1 MNLLSVNQ
9 LSKSFGDKVLFQ
21 NINFGINY
29 GDKVALIAKNGSG
42 KSTLFKILQ
51 GIEIADS
58 GDIAFRKE
66 LRISFLSQE
75 PNLNENHSIEEA
87 IYSGDSEV
95 VKTAIDYAKLVES
108 HYANPTEKTENQLDV
123 LTNKM
128 NDLEAWNVETEI
140 MLVCSNL
147 GLHDLKQK
155 VNTLSGGQKKRL
167 ALAQV
172 ILNQPDLL
180 IMDEPTNHLD
190 VTVIEWLENYLQSY
204 KKSIL
209 LVTHDRYFLDE
220 VCDRIIEIDDHKLY
234 EYKGDFAYYMEKKA
248 ERLVMEASELD
259 KAKNLY
265 RRELEWVRKQPRAR
279 TVKSKSRVDAF
290 VDVEKNARKKSM
302 DKKIELSVKVERIGS
317 KIIEVHKLQKAYG
330 DKKILNPF
338 SYTFIKGEKIGI
350 VGPNG
355 IGKSTFINMLQ
366 GIEPPDAGKVSV
378 GDTIVFGY
386 YSQKGIQVASDKRV
400 IEVVKDI
407 AEFIPLA
414 NGTTLSA
421 SALLTRFNFAPEVQY
436 GHVGKL
442 SGGERRRLY
451 LLTVLVKNP
460 NFLILDEPTNDLDII
475 TLQTLEQFL
484 LDFQGCVLIVSH
496 DRYFLDRLVDHV
508 FAFEGNGV
516 VKDFPGNYSE
526 YRQWVYD
533 REDDDDLSAP
543 QIGGTTEIT
552 SKSTNTAEVKEET
565 TSQKVVSADVPVAN
579 SKKLSYKEQKELE
592 ELDIELPLLE
602 KQKTDIE
609 TKLSSGIT
617 DVSEIEKLS
626 AKFSFINKSIDE
638 KTMRWLELQE

>member
-9 LSKSFGDKVLFQ
+9 LSKSYGDKVLFK

-51 GIEIADS
+51 GQEIADS
-58 GDIAFRKE
+58 GDVVFRKE

-75 PNLNENHSIEEA
+75 PELNETHTILEA
-87 IYSGDSEV
+87 IYAGDSEM
-95 VKTAIDYAKLVES
+95 VKTAIDYTRLVET
-108 HYANPTEKTENQLDV
+108 HYANPTEKTENQLDI

-128 NDLEAWNVETEI
+128 NDLEAWNVETQI

-147 GLHDLKQK
+147 ALTDLTQK
-155 VNTLSGGQKKRL
+155 VSTLSGGQKKRL

-172 ILNQPDLL
+172 ILNEPDLL

-190 VTVIEWLENYLQSY
+190 VTVIEWLEDYLRSY

-220 VCDRIIEIDDHKLY
+220 VCDKIIEIDNYSMH
-234 EYKGDFAYYMEKKA
+234 EYKGNFQYYMEKKA
-248 ERLVMEASELD
+248 ERMMIEASELD

-265 RRELEWVRKQPRAR
+265 KRELEWVRKQPRAR
-279 TVKSKSRVDAF
+279 TTKSKSRVDAF
-290 VDVEKNARKKSM
+290 VDVEAKARKKSV

-317 KIIEVHKLQKAYG
+317 KIIEVTKLQKAFG
-330 DKKILNPF
+330 DKKILDPF

-386 YSQKGIQVASDKRV
+386 YSQKGIQVADDKRV

-414 NGTTLSA
+414 NGTSLSA

-436 GHVGKL
+436 GHVSKL

-451 LLTVLVKNP
+451 LLTVLVRNP
-460 NFLILDEPTNDLDII
+460 NFLILDEPTNDLDIV
-475 TLQTLEQFL
+475 TLQTLEEFL

-526 YRQWVYD
+526 YRQWKFD
-533 REDDDDLSAP
+533 SED
-543 QIGGTTEIT
+543 
-552 SKSTNTAEVKEET
+552 
-565 TSQKVVSADVPVAN
+565 
-579 SKKLSYKEQKELE
+579 ELE
-592 ELDIELPLLE
+592 ELEREAKKQKALETKVEEVVKPIAETPVVAEKKKRSYKEEKELEGLESELPELE
-602 KQKTDIE
+602 KQKKDIE
-609 TKLSSGIT
+609 AQLANGSV
-617 DVSEIEKLS
+617 DASEIEKLS
-626 AKFSFINKSIDE
+626 SQFSFISKSIDE
-638 KTMRWLELQE
+638 KTMRWLELQD

>member
-9 LSKSFGDKVLFQ
+9 LSKSFGDKKLFQ

-51 GIEIADS
+51 GIEIPDS

-75 PNLNENHSIEEA
+75 PNLDENHTIEQA
-87 IYSGDSEV
+87 IYAGDSEM
-95 VKTAIDYAKLVES
+95 VKTAIDYTHLVES
-108 HYANPTEKTENQLDV
+108 HYANPTEKTENQLDI

-128 NDLEAWNVETEI
+128 NDLEAWNVETQI
-140 MLVCSNL
+140 MLVCANL
-147 GLHDLKQK
+147 GLNDLTQK
-155 VNTLSGGQKKRL
+155 VSTLSGGQKKRL

-172 ILNQPDLL
+172 ILNEPDLL

-190 VTVIEWLENYLQSY
+190 VTVIEWLEEYLRSY

-220 VCDRIIEIDDHKLY
+220 VCDRIIEIDDHQLF
-234 EYKGDFAYYMEKKA
+234 EYKGKFDYYMEKKA
-248 ERLVMEASELD
+248 ERMMMQASELE

-290 VDVEKNARKKSM
+290 VDVEAKARKKSV

-317 KIIEVHKLQKAYG
+317 KIIEVHNLKKAFG
-330 DKKILNPF
+330 DKKILEPF

-386 YSQKGIQVASDKRV
+386 YSQKGIQVADDKRV

-414 NGTTLSA
+414 NGTSLSA
-421 SALLTRFNFAPEVQY
+421 SGLLTRFNFAPEVQY
-436 GHVGKL
+436 GHVSKL
-442 SGGERRRLY
+442 SGGEKRRLY
-451 LLTVLVKNP
+451 LLTVLVRNP

-508 FAFEGNGV
+508 FAFEGNGI

-526 YRQWVYD
+526 YRQWKYD
-533 REDDDDLSAP
+533 SEAEEEDL
-543 QIGGTTEIT
+543 
-552 SKSTNTAEVKEET
+552 VKEQKQKEL
-565 TSQKVVSADVPVAN
+565 TSVNSIVEQAQPKVVESVSN
-579 SKKLSYKEQKELE
+579 TFISEKKKLSFKEQKELE
-592 ELDIELPLLE
+592 SLDIELPQLE
-602 KQKTDIE
+602 TKKTEIE
-609 TKLSSGIT
+609 TLLSSGIT
-617 DVSEIEKLS
+617 DAKEIEKLS
-626 AKFSFINKSIDE
+626 KQFTFITSQIDE

>member
-9 LSKSFGDKVLFQ
+9 LSKSYGDKVLFK

-51 GIEIADS
+51 GQEIADS
-58 GDIAFRKE
+58 GDVVFRKE

-75 PNLNENHSIEEA
+75 PELNENHTLLEA
-87 IYSGDSEV
+87 IYAGDSEM
-95 VKTAIDYAKLVES
+95 VKTAIDYTRLVET
-108 HYANPTEKTENQLDV
+108 HYANPTEKTENQLDI

-128 NDLEAWNVETEI
+128 NDLEAWNVETQI

-147 GLHDLKQK
+147 ALTDLTQK
-155 VNTLSGGQKKRL
+155 VSTLSGGQKKRL

-172 ILNQPDLL
+172 ILNEPDLL

-190 VTVIEWLENYLQSY
+190 VTVIEWLEDYLRSY

-220 VCDRIIEIDDHKLY
+220 VCDKIIEIDNYSMH
-234 EYKGDFAYYMEKKA
+234 EYKGNFQYYMEKKA
-248 ERLVMEASELD
+248 ERMMIEASELD

-265 RRELEWVRKQPRAR
+265 KRELEWVRKQPRAR
-279 TVKSKSRVDAF
+279 TTKSKSRVDAF
-290 VDVEKNARKKSM
+290 VDVEAKARKKSV

-317 KIIEVHKLQKAYG
+317 KIIEVTKLQKAFG
-330 DKKILNPF
+330 DKKILDPF

-386 YSQKGIQVASDKRV
+386 YSQKGIQVADDKRV

-414 NGTTLSA
+414 NGTSLSA
-421 SALLTRFNFAPEVQY
+421 SGLLTRFNFPPEVQY
-436 GHVGKL
+436 GHVSKL

-451 LLTVLVKNP
+451 LLTVLVRNP
-460 NFLILDEPTNDLDII
+460 NFLILDEPTNDLDIV
-475 TLQTLEQFL
+475 TLQTLEEFL

-526 YRQWVYD
+526 YRQWKFD
-533 REDDDDLSAP
+533 SED
-543 QIGGTTEIT
+543 
-552 SKSTNTAEVKEET
+552 
-565 TSQKVVSADVPVAN
+565 
-579 SKKLSYKEQKELE
+579 ELE
-592 ELDIELPLLE
+592 ELEREAKKQKALETKVEEVVKPVLETPVLTEKKKRSYKEEKELEGLESELPELE
-602 KQKTDIE
+602 KKKTDIE
-609 TKLSSGIT
+609 NKLASGLT
-617 DVSEIEKLS
+617 DANEIEKLS
-626 AKFSFINKSIDE
+626 SQFSFILKSIDE
-638 KTMRWLELQE
+638 KTLRWLELQG

>member
-9 LSKSFGDKVLFQ
+9 LSKSYGDKVLFK

-51 GIEIADS
+51 GQEIADS
-58 GDIAFRKE
+58 GDVVFRKE

-75 PNLNENHSIEEA
+75 PELNENHTLLEA
-87 IYSGDSEV
+87 IYAGDSEM
-95 VKTAIDYAKLVES
+95 VKTAIDYTRLVET
-108 HYANPTEKTENQLDV
+108 HYANPTEKTENQLDI

-128 NDLEAWNVETEI
+128 NDLEAWNVETQI

-147 GLHDLKQK
+147 ALTDLTQK
-155 VNTLSGGQKKRL
+155 VSTLSGGQKKRL

-172 ILNQPDLL
+172 ILNEPDLL

-190 VTVIEWLENYLQSY
+190 VTVIEWLEDYLRSY

-220 VCDRIIEIDDHKLY
+220 VCDKIIEIDNYSMH
-234 EYKGDFAYYMEKKA
+234 EYKGNFQYYMEKKA
-248 ERLVMEASELD
+248 ERMMIEASELD

-265 RRELEWVRKQPRAR
+265 KRELEWVRKQPRAR
-279 TVKSKSRVDAF
+279 TTKSKSRVDAF
-290 VDVEKNARKKSM
+290 VDVEAKARKKSV

-317 KIIEVHKLQKAYG
+317 KIIEVTKLQKAFG
-330 DKKILNPF
+330 DKKILDPF

-386 YSQKGIQVASDKRV
+386 YSQKGIQVADDKRV

-414 NGTTLSA
+414 NGTSLSA
-421 SALLTRFNFAPEVQY
+421 SGLLTRFNFPPEVQY
-436 GHVGKL
+436 GHVSKL

-451 LLTVLVKNP
+451 LLTVLVRNP
-460 NFLILDEPTNDLDII
+460 NFLILDEPTNDLDIV
-475 TLQTLEQFL
+475 TLQTLEEFL

-526 YRQWVYD
+526 YRQWKFD
-533 REDDDDLSAP
+533 SEDELEEIEREAKKQKALESKVEEVAKP
-543 QIGGTTEIT
+543 VLETPVLTE
-552 SKSTNTAEVKEET
+552 
-565 TSQKVVSADVPVAN
+565 
-579 SKKLSYKEQKELE
+579 KKKRSYKEEKELE
-592 ELDIELPLLE
+592 GLESELPELE
-602 KQKTDIE
+602 KKKTDIE
-609 TKLSSGIT
+609 NKLASGLT
-617 DVSEIEKLS
+617 DANEIEKLS
-626 AKFSFINKSIDE
+626 SQFSFILKSIDE
-638 KTMRWLELQE
+638 KTMRWLELQG

>member
-9 LSKSFGDKVLFQ
+9 LSKSYGDKVLFK

-51 GIEIADS
+51 GQEIADS
-58 GDIAFRKE
+58 GDVVFRKE

-75 PNLNENHSIEEA
+75 PELNENHTLLEA
-87 IYSGDSEV
+87 IYAGDSEM
-95 VKTAIDYAKLVES
+95 VKTAIDYTRLVET
-108 HYANPTEKTENQLDV
+108 HYANPTEKTENQLDI

-128 NDLEAWNVETEI
+128 NDLEAWNVETQI

-147 GLHDLKQK
+147 ALTDLTQK
-155 VNTLSGGQKKRL
+155 VSTLSGGQKKRL

-172 ILNQPDLL
+172 ILNEPDLL

-190 VTVIEWLENYLQSY
+190 VTVIEWLEDYLRSY

-220 VCDRIIEIDDHKLY
+220 VCDKIIEIDNYSMH
-234 EYKGDFAYYMEKKA
+234 EYKGNFQYYMEKKA
-248 ERLVMEASELD
+248 ERMMIEASELD

-265 RRELEWVRKQPRAR
+265 KRELEWVRKQPRAR
-279 TVKSKSRVDAF
+279 TTKSKSRVDAF
-290 VDVEKNARKKSM
+290 VDVEAKARKKSV

-317 KIIEVHKLQKAYG
+317 KIIEVTKLQKAFG

-366 GIEPPDAGKVSV
+366 GIEPPDSGKVSV

-386 YSQKGIQVASDKRV
+386 YSQKGIQVADDKRV

-414 NGTTLSA
+414 NGTSLSA
-421 SALLTRFNFAPEVQY
+421 SGLLTRFNFPPEVQY
-436 GHVGKL
+436 GHVSKL

-451 LLTVLVKNP
+451 LLTVLVRNP
-460 NFLILDEPTNDLDII
+460 NFLILDEPTNDLDIV
-475 TLQTLEQFL
+475 TLQTLEEFL

-526 YRQWVYD
+526 YRQWKFD
-533 REDDDDLSAP
+533 SEDELEELEREAKKQKALETKVEEVSKP
-543 QIGGTTEIT
+543 VLETPVLTE
-552 SKSTNTAEVKEET
+552 
-565 TSQKVVSADVPVAN
+565 
-579 SKKLSYKEQKELE
+579 KKKRSYKEQKELE
-592 ELDIELPLLE
+592 GLESELPELE
-602 KQKTDIE
+602 KKKTDIE
-609 TKLSSGIT
+609 NKLASGLT
-617 DVSEIEKLS
+617 DTNEIEKLS
-626 AKFSFINKSIDE
+626 SQFSFILKSIDE
-638 KTMRWLELQE
+638 KTMRWLELQD

>member
-9 LSKSFGDKVLFQ
+9 LSKSYGDKVLFK

-51 GIEIADS
+51 GQEIADS
-58 GDIAFRKE
+58 GDVVFRKE

-75 PNLNENHSIEEA
+75 PELNENHTLLEA
-87 IYSGDSEV
+87 IYAGDSEM
-95 VKTAIDYAKLVES
+95 VKTAIDYTRLVET
-108 HYANPTEKTENQLDV
+108 HYANPTEKTENQLDI

-128 NDLEAWNVETEI
+128 NDLEAWNVETQI

-147 GLHDLKQK
+147 ALTDLTQK
-155 VNTLSGGQKKRL
+155 VSTLSGGQKKRL

-172 ILNQPDLL
+172 ILNEPDLL

-190 VTVIEWLENYLQSY
+190 VTVIEWLEDYLRSY

-220 VCDRIIEIDDHKLY
+220 VCDKIIEIDNYSMH
-234 EYKGDFAYYMEKKA
+234 EYKGNFQYYMEKKA
-248 ERLVMEASELD
+248 ERMMIEASELD

-265 RRELEWVRKQPRAR
+265 KRELEWVRKQPRAR
-279 TVKSKSRVDAF
+279 TTKSKSRVDAF
-290 VDVEKNARKKSM
+290 VDVEAKARKKNV

-317 KIIEVHKLQKAYG
+317 KIIEVTKLQKSFG
-330 DKKILNPF
+330 DKKILDPF

-386 YSQKGIQVASDKRV
+386 YSQKGIQVADDKRV

-414 NGTTLSA
+414 NGTSLSA
-421 SALLTRFNFAPEVQY
+421 SGLLTRFNFPPEVQY
-436 GHVGKL
+436 GHVSKL

-451 LLTVLVKNP
+451 LLTVLVRNP
-460 NFLILDEPTNDLDII
+460 NFLILDEPTNDLDIV
-475 TLQTLEQFL
+475 TLQTLEEFL

-526 YRQWVYD
+526 YRQWKFD
-533 REDDDDLSAP
+533 SED
-543 QIGGTTEIT
+543 
-552 SKSTNTAEVKEET
+552 
-565 TSQKVVSADVPVAN
+565 
-579 SKKLSYKEQKELE
+579 ELE
-592 ELDIELPLLE
+592 ELEREAKKQKALETKVEELVKPVLETPVLTEKKKRSYKEEKELEGLESELPELEKKKIDIENKLASGL
-602 KQKTDIE
+602 TDAN
-609 TKLSSGIT
+609 
-617 DVSEIEKLS
+617 EIEKLS
-626 AKFSFINKSIDE
+626 SQFSFILKSIDE
-638 KTMRWLELQE
+638 KTMRWLELQD

>member
-9 LSKSFGDKVLFQ
+9 LSKSYGDKVLFK

-51 GIEIADS
+51 GQEIADS
-58 GDIAFRKE
+58 GEVTFRKE

-75 PNLNENHSIEEA
+75 PSLNENHTILEA
-87 IYSGDSEV
+87 IYAGDSEM
-95 VKTAIDYAKLVES
+95 VKTAIDYTRLVET
-108 HYANPTEKTENQLDV
+108 HYANPTEKTENQLDI

-128 NDLEAWNVETEI
+128 NDLEAWNVETQI

-147 GLHDLKQK
+147 GLTDLTQK
-155 VNTLSGGQKKRL
+155 VSTLSGGQKKRL

-172 ILNQPDLL
+172 ILNEPDLL

-190 VTVIEWLENYLQSY
+190 VTVIEWLEDYLHSY

-220 VCDRIIEIDDHKLY
+220 VCDKIIEIDNFSMH
-234 EYKGDFAYYMEKKA
+234 EYKGNFQYYMEKKA
-248 ERLVMEASELD
+248 ERMMIEASELE

-265 RRELEWVRKQPRAR
+265 KRELEWVRKQPRAR

-290 VDVEKNARKKSM
+290 VDVEAKARKKSV
-302 DKKIELSVKVERIGS
+302 DKKIELSVKIERIGS
-317 KIIEVHKLQKAYG
+317 KIIEVHKLQKAFG
-330 DKKILNPF
+330 EKKILEPF

-386 YSQKGIQVASDKRV
+386 YSQKGIQVADDKRV

-414 NGTTLSA
+414 NGTSLSA
-421 SALLTRFNFAPEVQY
+421 SGLLTRFNFPPDVQY
-436 GHVGKL
+436 GHVSKL

-451 LLTVLVKNP
+451 LLTVLVRNP
-460 NFLILDEPTNDLDII
+460 NFLILDEPTNDLDIV
-475 TLQTLEQFL
+475 TLQTLEEFL
-484 LDFQGCVLIVSH
+484 LEFQGCVLIVSH

-508 FAFEGNGV
+508 FAFEGNGI

-526 YRQWVYD
+526 YRQWKFD
-533 REDDDDLSAP
+533 TEAEQEDLHREQKKLANTEKAVVTNDEKINSQAP
-543 QIGGTTEIT
+543 VTSNQTQTSTE
-552 SKSTNTAEVKEET
+552 K
-565 TSQKVVSADVPVAN
+565 
-579 SKKLSYKEQKELE
+579 KKLSYKEQKELE
-592 ELDIELPLLE
+592 GLESELPELE
-602 KQKTDIE
+602 KQKIDIE
-609 TKLSSGIT
+609 NQLASGLT
-617 DVSEIEKLS
+617 DANEIEKLS
-626 AKFSFINKSIDE
+626 SKFSYITKTIDE
-638 KTMRWLELQE
+638 KTMRWLELQD

>member
-9 LSKSFGDKVLFQ
+9 LSKSFGDKILFKD
-21 NINFGINY
+21 INFGINY
-29 GDKVALIAKNGSG
+29 GDKIALIAKNGSG

-51 GIEIADS
+51 GIEIPDS
-58 GDIAFRKE
+58 GEVVFRKD

-75 PNLNENHSIEEA
+75 PNLNNEHTVEQA
-87 IYSGDSEV
+87 IYDGDSEI
-95 VKTAIDYAKLVES
+95 VKTAIDYKHLVET
-108 HYANPTEKTENQLDV
+108 HYANPNDKTEKQLDI

-128 NDLEAWNVETEI
+128 NDLEAWNVETQI
-140 MLVCSNL
+140 ILVCANM
-147 GLHDLKQK
+147 GLNDLNQK
-155 VNTLSGGQKKRL
+155 VSTLSGGQKKRL

-172 ILNQPDLL
+172 ILNEPDLL

-190 VTVIEWLENYLQSY
+190 VSVIEWLEEYLRSY

-220 VCDRIIEIDDHKLY
+220 VCDRIIEIDNHSLY
-234 EYKGDFAYYMEKKA
+234 EYKGKFAYYMEKKA
-248 ERLVMEASELD
+248 ERLMMEQSEVD

-265 RRELEWVRKQPRAR
+265 KRELEWVRKQPKAR
-279 TVKSKSRVDAF
+279 TTKSKSRLDAF
-290 VDVEKNARKKSM
+290 DAIEAKARAKKIE
-302 DKKIELSVKVERIGS
+302 KKIELSVKVERMGS
-317 KIIEVHKLQKAYG
+317 KILELHNIKKAFG
-330 DKKILNPF
+330 DKKIVNQYT
-338 SYTFIKGEKIGI
+338 YTFIKGEKIGI

-366 GIEPPDAGKVSV
+366 GLEKPDAGKVVV

-386 YSQKGIQVASDKRV
+386 YSQKGIQVADDKRV

-414 NGTTLSA
+414 NGTSLSA
-421 SALLTRFNFAPEVQY
+421 SALLTRFNFPPQVQY

-451 LLTVLVKNP
+451 LLTVLVRNP

-475 TLQTLEQFL
+475 TLQTLEEFL

-508 FAFEGNGV
+508 FAFEGNGII
-516 VKDFPGNYSE
+516 KDFPGNYTE
-526 YRQWVYD
+526 YRQWKYD
-533 REDDDDLSAP
+533 MDLIKEAGIED
-543 QIGGTTEIT
+543 
-552 SKSTNTAEVKEET
+552 EET
-565 TSQKVVSADVPVAN
+565 SNSEKIITNHSQTEASSRITEKR
-579 SKKLSYKEQKELE
+579 KLSFKEQKELE
-592 ELDIELPLLE
+592 TLETDLTNLE
-602 KQKTDIE
+602 KRK
-609 TKLSSGIT
+609 K
-617 DVSEIEKLS
+617 EIESLLS
-626 AKFSFINKSIDE
+626 NQNTEVKEIENLSKEYNQINASIDL

>member
-9 LSKSFGDKVLFQ
+9 LSKSYGDKVLFK

-51 GIEIADS
+51 GQEIADS
-58 GDIAFRKE
+58 GDVVFRKE

-75 PNLNENHSIEEA
+75 PELNENHTLLEA
-87 IYSGDSEV
+87 IYAGDSEM
-95 VKTAIDYAKLVES
+95 VKTAIDYTRLVET
-108 HYANPTEKTENQLDV
+108 HYANPTEKTENQLDI

-128 NDLEAWNVETEI
+128 NDLEAWNVETQI

-147 GLHDLKQK
+147 ALTDLTQK
-155 VNTLSGGQKKRL
+155 VSTLSGGQKKRL

-172 ILNQPDLL
+172 ILNEPDLL

-190 VTVIEWLENYLQSY
+190 VTVIEWLEDYLRSY

-220 VCDRIIEIDDHKLY
+220 VCDKIIEIDNYSMH
-234 EYKGDFAYYMEKKA
+234 EYKGNFQYYMEKKA
-248 ERLVMEASELD
+248 ERIMIEASELD

-265 RRELEWVRKQPRAR
+265 KRELEWVRKQPRAR
-279 TVKSKSRVDAF
+279 TTKSKSRVDAF
-290 VDVEKNARKKSM
+290 VDVEAKARKKSV

-317 KIIEVHKLQKAYG
+317 KIIEVTKLQKAFG
-330 DKKILNPF
+330 DKKILDPF

-386 YSQKGIQVASDKRV
+386 YSQKGIQVADDKRV

-414 NGTTLSA
+414 NGTSLSA
-421 SALLTRFNFAPEVQY
+421 SGLLTRFNFPPEVQY
-436 GHVGKL
+436 GHVSKL

-451 LLTVLVKNP
+451 LLTVLVRNP
-460 NFLILDEPTNDLDII
+460 NFLILDEPTNDLDIV
-475 TLQTLEQFL
+475 TLQTLEEFL

-526 YRQWVYD
+526 YRQWKFD
-533 REDDDDLSAP
+533 SED
-543 QIGGTTEIT
+543 
-552 SKSTNTAEVKEET
+552 
-565 TSQKVVSADVPVAN
+565 
-579 SKKLSYKEQKELE
+579 ELE
-592 ELDIELPLLE
+592 ELEREAKKQKALETKVEEVVKPVLETPVLTEKKKRSYKEEKELEGLESELPELE
-602 KQKTDIE
+602 KKKTDIE
-609 TKLSSGIT
+609 NKLASGLT
-617 DVSEIEKLS
+617 DASEIEKLS
-626 AKFSFINKSIDE
+626 SQFSFILKSIDE
-638 KTMRWLELQE
+638 KTMRWLELQD

>member
-9 LSKSFGDKVLFQ
+9 LSKSYGDKVLFKS
-21 NINFGINY
+21 INFGINY

-51 GIEIADS
+51 GQEIADS
-58 GDIAFRKE
+58 GEVAFRKDI
-66 LRISFLSQE
+66 RISFLSQE
-75 PNLNENHSIEEA
+75 PELNETHTILEA
-87 IYSGDSEV
+87 IYAGDSET
-95 VKTAIDYAKLVES
+95 VKAAIDYTRLVET
-108 HYANPTEKTENQLDV
+108 HYANPTEKTENQLDI

-128 NDLEAWNVETEI
+128 NDLEAWNVETQI

-147 GLHDLKQK
+147 GLDDTTQI
-155 VNTLSGGQKKRL
+155 VGTLSGGQKKRL

-172 ILNQPDLL
+172 ILNEPDLL

-190 VTVIEWLENYLQSY
+190 VTVIEWLEDYLRSY

-220 VCDRIIEIDDHKLY
+220 VCDKIIEIDNYSMH
-234 EYKGDFAYYMEKKA
+234 EYKGNFQYYMEKKA
-248 ERLVMEASELD
+248 ERMMIEASELD

-265 RRELEWVRKQPRAR
+265 KRELEWVRKQPRAR
-279 TVKSKSRVDAF
+279 TTKSKSRVDAF
-290 VDVEKNARKKSM
+290 VDVEAKARKKSV

-317 KIIEVHKLQKAYG
+317 KIIEVTKLQKAYG
-330 DKKILNPF
+330 DKKILDPF

-386 YSQKGIQVASDKRV
+386 YSQKGIQVADDKRV

-414 NGTTLSA
+414 NGTSLSA

-436 GHVGKL
+436 GHVSKL

-451 LLTVLVKNP
+451 LLTVLVRNP
-460 NFLILDEPTNDLDII
+460 NFLILDEPTNDLDIV
-475 TLQTLEQFL
+475 TLQTLEEFL

-526 YRQWVYD
+526 YRQWKFD
-533 REDDDDLSAP
+533 SED
-543 QIGGTTEIT
+543 
-552 SKSTNTAEVKEET
+552 
-565 TSQKVVSADVPVAN
+565 
-579 SKKLSYKEQKELE
+579 ELE
-592 ELDIELPLLE
+592 ELEREAKKQKALETKLEEVAKPITETPVFTEKKKRSYKEEKELEGLESELPELE
-602 KQKTDIE
+602 KQKKDIE
-609 TKLSSGIT
+609 AQLANGKV
-617 DVSEIEKLS
+617 DASEIEKLS
-626 AKFSFINKSIDE
+626 SKFSFISNSIDE
-638 KTMRWLELQE
+638 KTMRWLELQD

>member
-9 LSKSFGDKVLFQ
+9 LSKSFGDKKLFQ

-51 GIEIADS
+51 GIEIPDS

-75 PNLNENHSIEEA
+75 PNLDENHTIEQA
-87 IYSGDSEV
+87 IYAGDSEM
-95 VKTAIDYAKLVES
+95 VKTAIDYTHLVET

-128 NDLEAWNVETEI
+128 NDLEAWNVETQI
-140 MLVCSNL
+140 MLVCANL
-147 GLHDLKQK
+147 GLNDLTQK

-172 ILNQPDLL
+172 ILNEPDLL

-190 VTVIEWLENYLQSY
+190 VTVIEWLEEYLRSY

-220 VCDRIIEIDDHKLY
+220 VCDRIIEIDNHALY
-234 EYKGDFAYYMEKKA
+234 EYKGKFDYYMEKKA
-248 ERLVMEASELD
+248 ERLMMEASELE

-290 VDVEKNARKKSM
+290 VDVEAKARKKSV

-317 KIIEVHKLQKAYG
+317 KIIEVHNLKKAFG
-330 DKKILNPF
+330 EKKILEPF
-338 SYTFIKGEKIGI
+338 TYTFIKGEKIGI

-366 GIEPPDAGKVSV
+366 GIEPPDSGKVTV

-386 YSQKGIQVASDKRV
+386 YSQKGIQVADDKRV

-414 NGTTLSA
+414 NGTSLSA
-421 SALLTRFNFAPEVQY
+421 SGLLTRFNFAPEVQY
-436 GHVGKL
+436 GHVSKL
-442 SGGERRRLY
+442 SGGEKRRLY
-451 LLTVLVKNP
+451 LLTVLVRNP

-508 FAFEGNGV
+508 FAFEGNGI

-526 YRQWVYD
+526 YRQWKYD
-533 REDDDDLSAP
+533 SEDEAEELAKEQKQKEIISANNAVFEQP
-543 QIGGTTEIT
+543 VKQVVETTTTE
-552 SKSTNTAEVKEET
+552 K
-565 TSQKVVSADVPVAN
+565 
-579 SKKLSYKEQKELE
+579 KKLSFKEQKELE
-592 ELDIELPLLE
+592 ALDAELPQLE
-602 KQKTDIE
+602 IKKTEIE
-609 TKLSSGIT
+609 TLLSSGIT
-617 DVSEIEKLS
+617 DAKEIEKLS
-626 AKFSFINKSIDE
+626 KQFTFVTSQIDE
-638 KTMRWLELQE
+638 KTMRWLELQD

>member
-9 LSKSFGDKVLFQ
+9 LSKSFGDKVLFK

-51 GIEIADS
+51 GIEIPDS
-58 GDIAFRKE
+58 GEVVFRKE
-66 LRISFLSQE
+66 LCISFLSQE
-75 PNLNENHSIEEA
+75 PELNNNHTIEEA
-87 IYSGDSEV
+87 IYAGDSEV
-95 VKTAIDYAKLVES
+95 VKTAIDYNRLVET

-128 NDLEAWNVETEI
+128 NDLEAWNVETQI
-140 MLVCSNL
+140 NVVCSNL
-147 GLHDLKQK
+147 GLNDLKQK
-155 VNTLSGGQKKRL
+155 VSTLSGGQKKRL

-172 ILNQPDLL
+172 ILNEPDLL

-190 VTVIEWLENYLQSY
+190 VSVIEWLEDYLHSY

-209 LVTHDRYFLDE
+209 LVTHDRYFLDA
-220 VCDRIIEIDDHKLY
+220 VCDRIIEIDNHEIY
-234 EYKGDFAYYMEKKA
+234 EYKGNFEYYMEKKA
-248 ERLVMEASELD
+248 ERQQMEASELE

-265 RRELEWVRKQPRAR
+265 RRELEWVRKQPKAR
-279 TVKSKSRVDAF
+279 TTKSKSRVDAF
-290 VDVEKNARKKSM
+290 TEVEAKARAKKVE
-302 DKKIELSVKVERIGS
+302 KKIELSVKVERIGS
-317 KIIEVHKLQKAYG
+317 KIIEVKNLQKAFG
-330 DKKILNPF
+330 DKKILEPF

-366 GIEPPDAGKVSV
+366 GIEPPDSGNVSV

-386 YSQKGIQVASDKRV
+386 YSQKGIQVADDKRV
-400 IEVVKDI
+400 IEVVTDI

-414 NGTTLSA
+414 NGTSLSA
-421 SALLTRFNFAPEVQY
+421 SALLTRFNFPPAVQF

-475 TLQTLEQFL
+475 TLQTLEEFL
-484 LDFQGCVLIVSH
+484 LEFQGCVLIVSH

-516 VKDFPGNYSE
+516 VKDFPGNYTE
-526 YRQWVYD
+526 YREWK
-533 REDDDDLSAP
+533 DDMEIIEAANKKEQGNATIKP
-543 QIGGTTEIT
+543 AEPEIEVPAVVTTPPVV
-552 SKSTNTAEVKEET
+552 AEKR
-565 TSQKVVSADVPVAN
+565 
-579 SKKLSYKEQKELE
+579 KLSYKEQKELE
-592 ELDIELPLLE
+592 TLESDLE
-602 KQKTDIE
+602 KLEKRKKEIE
-609 TKLSSGIT
+609 TLLASGIT
-617 DVSEIEKLS
+617 DANEIQKLS
-626 AKFSFINKSIDE
+626 TEFNEVNTTVDE

>member
-9 LSKSFGDKVLFQ
+9 LSKSYGDKVLFK

-51 GIEIADS
+51 GQEIADS
-58 GDIAFRKE
+58 GDVVFRKE

-75 PNLNENHSIEEA
+75 PELNETHTILEA
-87 IYSGDSEV
+87 IYAGDSEM
-95 VKTAIDYAKLVES
+95 VKTAIDYTRLVET
-108 HYANPTEKTENQLDV
+108 HYANPTEKTENQLDI

-128 NDLEAWNVETEI
+128 NDLEAWNVETQI

-147 GLHDLKQK
+147 GLDDTTQI
-155 VNTLSGGQKKRL
+155 VSTLSGGQKKRL

-172 ILNQPDLL
+172 ILNEPDLL

-190 VTVIEWLENYLQSY
+190 VTVIEWLEDYLRSY

-220 VCDRIIEIDDHKLY
+220 VCDKIIEIDNYSMH
-234 EYKGDFAYYMEKKA
+234 EYKGNFQYYMEKKA
-248 ERLVMEASELD
+248 ERMMIEASELD

-265 RRELEWVRKQPRAR
+265 KRELEWVRKQPRAR
-279 TVKSKSRVDAF
+279 TTKSKSRVDAF
-290 VDVEKNARKKSM
+290 VDVEAKARKKSV

-317 KIIEVHKLQKAYG
+317 KIIEVTKLQKAFG
-330 DKKILNPF
+330 DKKILDPF

-386 YSQKGIQVASDKRV
+386 YSQKGIQVADDKRV

-414 NGTTLSA
+414 NGTSLSA

-436 GHVGKL
+436 GHVSKL

-451 LLTVLVKNP
+451 LLTVLVRNP
-460 NFLILDEPTNDLDII
+460 NFLILDEPTNDLDIV
-475 TLQTLEQFL
+475 TLQTLEEFL

-526 YRQWVYD
+526 YRQWKFD
-533 REDDDDLSAP
+533 SED
-543 QIGGTTEIT
+543 
-552 SKSTNTAEVKEET
+552 
-565 TSQKVVSADVPVAN
+565 
-579 SKKLSYKEQKELE
+579 ELE
-592 ELDIELPLLE
+592 ELEREAKKQKTLEAKVEEVAKPVLETPVLTEKKKRSYKEEKELEGLESELPELE
-602 KQKTDIE
+602 KKKTDIE
-609 TKLSSGIT
+609 NKLASGLT
-617 DVSEIEKLS
+617 DANEIEKLS
-626 AKFSFINKSIDE
+626 SQFSFILKSIDE
-638 KTMRWLELQE
+638 KTMRWLELQD

>member
-9 LSKSFGDKVLFQ
+9 LSKSFGDKVLFK

-51 GIEIADS
+51 GIEIPDS
-58 GDIAFRKE
+58 GEVVFRKE

-75 PNLNENHSIEEA
+75 PELNNNHTIEEA
-87 IYSGDSEV
+87 IYAGDSEV
-95 VKTAIDYAKLVES
+95 VKTAIDYNRLVET

-128 NDLEAWNVETEI
+128 NDLEAWNVETQI
-140 MLVCSNL
+140 NVVCSNL
-147 GLHDLKQK
+147 GLNDLKQK
-155 VNTLSGGQKKRL
+155 VSTLSGGQKKRL

-172 ILNQPDLL
+172 ILNEPDLL

-190 VTVIEWLENYLQSY
+190 VSVIEWLEDYLHSY

-209 LVTHDRYFLDE
+209 LVTHDRYFLDA
-220 VCDRIIEIDDHKLY
+220 VCDRIIEIDNHEIY
-234 EYKGDFAYYMEKKA
+234 EYKGNFEYYMEKKA
-248 ERLVMEASELD
+248 ERQQMEASELE

-265 RRELEWVRKQPRAR
+265 RRELEWVRKQPKAR
-279 TVKSKSRVDAF
+279 TTKSKSRVDAF
-290 VDVEKNARKKSM
+290 AEVEAKARAKKVE
-302 DKKIELSVKVERIGS
+302 KKIELSVKVERIGS
-317 KIIEVHKLQKAYG
+317 KIIEVKNLQKAFG
-330 DKKILNPF
+330 DKKILEPF

-366 GIEPPDAGKVSV
+366 GIEPPDAGSVSV

-386 YSQKGIQVASDKRV
+386 YSQKGIQVPDDKRV

-414 NGTTLSA
+414 NGTSLSA
-421 SALLTRFNFAPEVQY
+421 SALLTRFNFPPAVQF

-475 TLQTLEQFL
+475 TLQTLEEFL

-516 VKDFPGNYSE
+516 VKDFPGNYTE
-526 YRQWVYD
+526 YREWK
-533 REDDDDLSAP
+533 DDMEIIEAANKKEQGNATIKPAAPENETPSAVAQP
-543 QIGGTTEIT
+543 TVV
-552 SKSTNTAEVKEET
+552 AEKR
-565 TSQKVVSADVPVAN
+565 
-579 SKKLSYKEQKELE
+579 KLSYKEQKELE
-592 ELDIELPLLE
+592 TLESDLE
-602 KQKTDIE
+602 KLEKR
-609 TKLSSGIT
+609 KK
-617 DVSEIEKLS
+617 EIEVLLASGTTDANEIQKLS
-626 AKFSFINKSIDE
+626 AEFNEVNTSVDE

>member
-9 LSKSFGDKVLFQ
+9 LSKSYGDKVLFK

-51 GIEIADS
+51 GQEIADS
-58 GDIAFRKE
+58 GEVTFRKE

-75 PNLNENHSIEEA
+75 PSLNENHTILEA
-87 IYSGDSEV
+87 IYAGDSEM
-95 VKTAIDYAKLVES
+95 VKTAIDYTRLVET
-108 HYANPTEKTENQLDV
+108 HYANPTEKTENQLDI

-128 NDLEAWNVETEI
+128 NDLEAWNVETQI

-147 GLHDLKQK
+147 GLTDLTQK
-155 VNTLSGGQKKRL
+155 VSTLSGGQKKRL

-172 ILNQPDLL
+172 ILNEPDLL

-190 VTVIEWLENYLQSY
+190 VTVIEWLEDYLHSY

-220 VCDRIIEIDDHKLY
+220 VCDKIIEIDNFSMH
-234 EYKGDFAYYMEKKA
+234 EYKGNFQYYMEKKA
-248 ERLVMEASELD
+248 ERMMIEASELE

-265 RRELEWVRKQPRAR
+265 KRELEWVRKQPRAR

-290 VDVEKNARKKSM
+290 VDVEAKARKKSV
-302 DKKIELSVKVERIGS
+302 DKKIELSVKIERIGS
-317 KIIEVHKLQKAYG
+317 KIIEVHKLQKAFG
-330 DKKILNPF
+330 EKKILEPF

-386 YSQKGIQVASDKRV
+386 YSQKGIQVADDKRV

-414 NGTTLSA
+414 NGTSLSA
-421 SALLTRFNFAPEVQY
+421 SGLLTRFNFPPDVQY
-436 GHVGKL
+436 GHVSKL

-451 LLTVLVKNP
+451 LLTVLVRNP
-460 NFLILDEPTNDLDII
+460 NFLILDEPTNDLDIV
-475 TLQTLEQFL
+475 TLQTLEEFL
-484 LDFQGCVLIVSH
+484 LEFQGCVLIVSH

-508 FAFEGNGV
+508 FAFEGNGI

-526 YRQWVYD
+526 YRQWKFD
-533 REDDDDLSAP
+533 TEAEQEDLHREQKKLANTEKAVVTNDEKINSQAP
-543 QIGGTTEIT
+543 VTSNQTQTSTE
-552 SKSTNTAEVKEET
+552 K
-565 TSQKVVSADVPVAN
+565 
-579 SKKLSYKEQKELE
+579 KKLSYKEQKELE
-592 ELDIELPLLE
+592 GLESELPELE
-602 KQKTDIE
+602 KQKIDI
-609 TKLSSGIT
+609 
-617 DVSEIEKLS
+617 D
-626 AKFSFINKSIDE
+626 
-638 KTMRWLELQE
+638 

>member
-9 LSKSFGDKVLFQ
+9 LSKSFGDKKLFQ

-51 GIEIADS
+51 GIEIPDS

-75 PNLNENHSIEEA
+75 PTLDENHTIEQA
-87 IYSGDSEV
+87 IYAGDSEM
-95 VKTAIDYAKLVES
+95 VKTAIDYTHLVET
-108 HYANPTEKTENQLDV
+108 HYANPTEKTEKQLDI

-128 NDLEAWNVETEI
+128 NDLEAWNVETQI
-140 MLVCSNL
+140 MLVCANL
-147 GLHDLKQK
+147 GLNDLTQK
-155 VNTLSGGQKKRL
+155 VSTLSGGQKKRL

-172 ILNQPDLL
+172 ILNEPDLL

-190 VTVIEWLENYLQSY
+190 VTVIEWLEEYLRSY

-220 VCDRIIEIDDHKLY
+220 VCDRIIEIDEHQLF
-234 EYKGDFAYYMEKKA
+234 EYKGKFDYYMEKKA
-248 ERLVMEASELD
+248 ERMMMQASELE

-290 VDVEKNARKKSM
+290 TDVEAKARKKSV

-317 KIIEVHKLQKAYG
+317 KIIEVHNLKKAFG
-330 DKKILNPF
+330 DKKILEPF

-386 YSQKGIQVASDKRV
+386 YSQKGIQVADDKRV

-414 NGTTLSA
+414 NGTSLSA
-421 SALLTRFNFAPEVQY
+421 SGLLTRFNFAPEVQY
-436 GHVGKL
+436 GHVSKL
-442 SGGERRRLY
+442 SGGEKRRLY
-451 LLTVLVKNP
+451 LLTVLVRNP

-526 YRQWVYD
+526 YRQWKYD
-533 REDDDDLSAP
+533 SEDEAEELAKEQKLKEIISANNSVVEQP
-543 QIGGTTEIT
+543 VKQVVETVTTE
-552 SKSTNTAEVKEET
+552 K
-565 TSQKVVSADVPVAN
+565 
-579 SKKLSYKEQKELE
+579 KKLSFKEQKELE
-592 ELDIELPLLE
+592 ALDVELPQLE
-602 KQKTDIE
+602 IKKSEIE
-609 TKLSSGIT
+609 TLLSSGIT
-617 DVSEIEKLS
+617 DAKEIEKLS
-626 AKFSFINKSIDE
+626 KQFIFVTSQIDE
-638 KTMRWLELQE
+638 KTMRWLELQD

>member
-9 LSKSFGDKVLFQ
+9 LSKSFGDKVLFR

-51 GIEIADS
+51 GIEIPDS
-58 GDIAFRKE
+58 GEVTFRKDV
-66 LRISFLSQE
+66 RVAFLSQE
-75 PNLNENHSIEEA
+75 PVMKDEHTIEQT
-87 IYSGDSEV
+87 IYAGDSEK
-95 VKTAIDYAKLVES
+95 VKTAIDYVHLVET
-108 HYANPTEKTENQLDV
+108 HYANPTQKTEDQLDV
-123 LTNKM
+123 LTNRM
-128 NDLEAWNVETEI
+128 NDLEAWDVETQI
-140 MLVCSNL
+140 NLVCSSL
-147 GLHDLKQK
+147 GLNDLQQK
-155 VNTLSGGQKKRL
+155 VGTMSGGQKKRL

-172 ILNQPDLL
+172 ILNEPDLL

-190 VTVIEWLENYLQSY
+190 VSVIEWLEDYLRSY

-220 VCDRIIEIDDHKLY
+220 VCDKIIEIDDYTIH
-234 EYKGDFAYYMEKKA
+234 EYKGDFQYYMEKKA
-248 ERLVMEASELD
+248 ERVAMAASELE
-259 KAKNLY
+259 KARNLY
-265 RRELEWVRKQPRAR
+265 KRELEWVRKQPRAR
-279 TVKSKSRVDAF
+279 TTKSKSRVDAF
-290 VDVEKNARKKSM
+290 YEVEAKARAKKIE
-302 DKKIELSVKVERIGS
+302 KKIELSVKVERIGS
-317 KIIEVHKLQKAYG
+317 KIIEVNKLHKAFG
-330 DKKILNPF
+330 PKKILDPF

-366 GIEPPDAGKVSV
+366 GIEKPDGGTVSV

-386 YSQKGIQVASDKRV
+386 YSQKGIQVADDKRV

-421 SALLTRFNFAPEVQY
+421 SALLTRFNFAPDVQY

-451 LLTVLVKNP
+451 LLTVLVRNP

-475 TLQTLEQFL
+475 TLQTLEEFL
-484 LDFQGCVLIVSH
+484 LEFQGCVLIVSH

-526 YRQWVYD
+526 YRQWKYD
-533 REDDDDLSAP
+533 QEYETEQEEKQGKLKAAEDK
-543 QIGGTTEIT
+543 GTAVSTEPVQQAA
-552 SKSTNTAEVKEET
+552 S
-565 TSQKVVSADVPVAN
+565 PVAAIPVET
-579 SKKLSYKEQKELE
+579 KKLSFKEQKELE
-592 ELDIELPLLE
+592 TLEKELAQLE
-602 KQKTDIE
+602 KQKAE
-609 TKLSSGIT
+609 LENSLAGGLSDADEIRKISMEFNK
-617 DVSEIEKLS
+617 VSE
-626 AKFSFINKSIDE
+626 SIDE

>member
-9 LSKSFGDKVLFQ
+9 LSKSYGDKVLFK

-51 GIEIADS
+51 GQEIADS
-58 GDIAFRKE
+58 GDVVFRKE

-75 PNLNENHSIEEA
+75 PELNETHTILEA
-87 IYSGDSEV
+87 IYAGDSEM
-95 VKTAIDYAKLVES
+95 VKTAIDYTRLVET
-108 HYANPTEKTENQLDV
+108 HYANPTDKTENQLDI

-128 NDLEAWNVETEI
+128 NDLEAWNVETQI

-147 GLHDLKQK
+147 GLDDTTQI
-155 VNTLSGGQKKRL
+155 VSTLSGGQKKRL

-172 ILNQPDLL
+172 ILNEPDLL

-190 VTVIEWLENYLQSY
+190 VTVIEWLEDYLRSY

-220 VCDRIIEIDDHKLY
+220 VCDKIIEIDNYSMH
-234 EYKGDFAYYMEKKA
+234 EYKGNFQYYMEKKA
-248 ERLVMEASELD
+248 ERMMIEASELD

-265 RRELEWVRKQPRAR
+265 KRELEWVRKQPRAR
-279 TVKSKSRVDAF
+279 TTKSKSRVDAF
-290 VDVEKNARKKSM
+290 VDVEAKARKKSV

-317 KIIEVHKLQKAYG
+317 KIIEVTKLQKAFG
-330 DKKILNPF
+330 DKKILDPF

-386 YSQKGIQVASDKRV
+386 YSQKGIQVADDKRV

-414 NGTTLSA
+414 NGTSLSA

-436 GHVGKL
+436 GHVSKL

-451 LLTVLVKNP
+451 LLTVLVRNP
-460 NFLILDEPTNDLDII
+460 NFLILDEPTNDLDIV
-475 TLQTLEQFL
+475 TLQTLEEFL

-526 YRQWVYD
+526 YRQWKFD
-533 REDDDDLSAP
+533 SED
-543 QIGGTTEIT
+543 
-552 SKSTNTAEVKEET
+552 
-565 TSQKVVSADVPVAN
+565 
-579 SKKLSYKEQKELE
+579 ELE
-592 ELDIELPLLE
+592 ELEREAKKQKAQETKVEEVAKPVLDTPVLTEKKKRSYKEEKELEGLESELPELE
-602 KQKTDIE
+602 KQKKDIE
-609 TKLSSGIT
+609 TQLANGSVDAS
-617 DVSEIEKLS
+617 VIEKLS
-626 AKFSFINKSIDE
+626 AQFSFILKSIDE
-638 KTMRWLELQE
+638 KTMRWLELQD

>member
-9 LSKSFGDKVLFQ
+9 LSKSYGDKVLFK

-51 GIEIADS
+51 GQEIADS
-58 GDIAFRKE
+58 GDVVFRKE

-75 PNLNENHSIEEA
+75 PELNENHTLLEA
-87 IYSGDSEV
+87 IYAGDSEM
-95 VKTAIDYAKLVES
+95 VKTAIDYTRLVET

-128 NDLEAWNVETEI
+128 NDLEAWNVETQI

-147 GLHDLKQK
+147 ALTDLTQK
-155 VNTLSGGQKKRL
+155 VSTLSGGQKKRL

-172 ILNQPDLL
+172 ILNEPDLL

-190 VTVIEWLENYLQSY
+190 VTVIEWLEDYLRSY

-220 VCDRIIEIDDHKLY
+220 VCDKIIEIDNYSMH
-234 EYKGDFAYYMEKKA
+234 EYKGNFQYYMEKKA
-248 ERLVMEASELD
+248 ERMMIEASELD

-265 RRELEWVRKQPRAR
+265 KRELEWVRKQPRAR
-279 TVKSKSRVDAF
+279 TTKSKSRVDAF
-290 VDVEKNARKKSM
+290 VDVEAKARKKSV

-317 KIIEVHKLQKAYG
+317 KIIEVTKLQKAFG

-366 GIEPPDAGKVSV
+366 GIEPPDSGKVSV

-386 YSQKGIQVASDKRV
+386 YSQKGIQVADDKRV

-414 NGTTLSA
+414 NGTSLSA
-421 SALLTRFNFAPEVQY
+421 SGLLTRFNFPPEVQY
-436 GHVGKL
+436 GHVSKL

-451 LLTVLVKNP
+451 LLTVLVRNP
-460 NFLILDEPTNDLDII
+460 NFLILDEPTNDLDIV
-475 TLQTLEQFL
+475 TLQTLEEFL
-484 LDFQGCVLIVSH
+484 LYFQGCVLIVSH

-508 FAFEGNGV
+508 FAFEGNGI

-526 YRQWVYD
+526 YRQWKFD
-533 REDDDDLSAP
+533 SED
-543 QIGGTTEIT
+543 
-552 SKSTNTAEVKEET
+552 
-565 TSQKVVSADVPVAN
+565 
-579 SKKLSYKEQKELE
+579 ELE
-592 ELDIELPLLE
+592 ELEREAKKQKALETKVEEVSKPVLETTMFTEKKKRSYKEEKELEGLESELPELEKKKIDIENKLASGL
-602 KQKTDIE
+602 TDAN
-609 TKLSSGIT
+609 
-617 DVSEIEKLS
+617 EIEKLS
-626 AKFSFINKSIDE
+626 SQFSFILKSIDE
-638 KTMRWLELQE
+638 KTMRWLELQD

>member
-9 LSKSFGDKVLFQ
+9 LSKSFGDKKLFQ

-51 GIEIADS
+51 GIEIPDS

-75 PNLNENHSIEEA
+75 PNLNDNHTIEQA
-87 IYSGDSEV
+87 IYAGDSEM
-95 VKTAIDYAKLVES
+95 VKTAIDYAHLVET
-108 HYANPTEKTENQLDV
+108 HYANPTEKTENQLDI

-128 NDLEAWNVETEI
+128 NDLEAWNVETQI
-140 MLVCSNL
+140 MLVCANL
-147 GLHDLKQK
+147 GLNDLKQK
-155 VNTLSGGQKKRL
+155 VSTLSGGQKKRL

-172 ILNQPDLL
+172 ILNEPDLL

-190 VTVIEWLENYLQSY
+190 VTVIEWLEEYLRSY

-220 VCDRIIEIDDHKLY
+220 VCDRIIEIDNHALY
-234 EYKGDFAYYMEKKA
+234 EYKGKFDYYMEKKA
-248 ERLVMEASELD
+248 ERLMMEASELD

-265 RRELEWVRKQPRAR
+265 KRELEWVRKQPRAR
-279 TVKSKSRVDAF
+279 TTKSKSRVDAF
-290 VDVEKNARKKSM
+290 YDIEAKARKKSV

-317 KIIEVHKLQKAYG
+317 KIIEVHNLKKAFG
-330 DKKILNPF
+330 DKKILEPF

-366 GIEPPDAGKVSV
+366 GIEPPDTGKVTV

-386 YSQKGIQVASDKRV
+386 YSQKGIQVADDKRV

-414 NGTTLSA
+414 NGTSLSA
-421 SALLTRFNFAPEVQY
+421 SGLLTRFNFPPEVQY
-436 GHVGKL
+436 GHVSKL

-451 LLTVLVKNP
+451 LLTVLVRNP

-508 FAFEGNGV
+508 FAFEGNGI

-526 YRQWVYD
+526 YRQWKYD
-533 REDDDDLSAP
+533 SEAEAEELAKDQKTIENATNQTVVASPEIIVAE
-543 QIGGTTEIT
+543 TTT
-552 SKSTNTAEVKEET
+552 VKST
-565 TSQKVVSADVPVAN
+565 TSEK
-579 SKKLSYKEQKELE
+579 KKLSFKEQKELE
-592 ELDIELPLLE
+592 TIDAELPKLE
-602 KQKTDIE
+602 ARKTEIE
-609 TKLSSGIT
+609 TLLASGIT
-617 DVSEIEKLS
+617 DVKEIEKLS
-626 AKFSFINKSIDE
+626 SEFTQISNQIDE
-638 KTMRWLELQE
+638 KTMRWLELQD

>member
-9 LSKSFGDKVLFQ
+9 LSKSFGDKVLFK

-51 GIEIADS
+51 GIEIPDS

-75 PNLNENHSIEEA
+75 PNLNENHTIEQA
-87 IYSGDSEV
+87 IYAGDSEM
-95 VKTAIDYAKLVES
+95 VKTAIDYTHLVET
-108 HYANPTEKTENQLDV
+108 HYANPTEKTENQLDI

-128 NDLEAWNVETEI
+128 NDLEAWNVETQI
-140 MLVCSNL
+140 MLVCANL
-147 GLHDLKQK
+147 GLTDLKQK

-172 ILNQPDLL
+172 ILNEPDLL

-190 VTVIEWLENYLQSY
+190 VTVIEWLEEYLRSY

-220 VCDRIIEIDDHKLY
+220 VCDRIIEIDEHSLY
-234 EYKGDFAYYMEKKA
+234 EYKGKFDYYMEKKA
-248 ERLVMEASELD
+248 ERQMMQASELE

-290 VDVEKNARKKSM
+290 VDVEAKARKKSV

-317 KIIEVHKLQKAYG
+317 KIIEVHNLKKAFG
-330 DKKILNPF
+330 DKKILEPF
-338 SYTFIKGEKIGI
+338 TYTFIKGEKIGI

-366 GIEPPDAGKVSV
+366 GIEPPDTGTVTV

-386 YSQKGIQVASDKRV
+386 YSQKGIQVANDKRV

-414 NGTTLSA
+414 NGTSLSA

-436 GHVGKL
+436 GHVSKL

-451 LLTVLVKNP
+451 LLTVLVRNP

-526 YRQWVYD
+526 YRQWKYD
-533 REDDDDLSAP
+533 SEAEEEELAKEQKLKEIISANDSVVEQP
-543 QIGGTTEIT
+543 
-552 SKSTNTAEVKEET
+552 VKQVVEA
-565 TSQKVVSADVPVAN
+565 VVSEK
-579 SKKLSYKEQKELE
+579 KKLSFKEQKELE
-592 ELDIELPLLE
+592 ALDVELPQLE
-602 KQKTDIE
+602 AKKLEIE
-609 TKLSSGIT
+609 TLLASGIS
-617 DVSEIEKLS
+617 DVKEIEKLS
-626 AKFSFINKSIDE
+626 KQFTFVTSQIDE
-638 KTMRWLELQE
+638 KTMRWLELQD

>member
-9 LSKSFGDKVLFQ
+9 LSKSYGEKVLFKS
-21 NINFGINY
+21 INFGINY

-51 GIEIADS
+51 GQEIADS
-58 GDIAFRKE
+58 GEVAFRKDI
-66 LRISFLSQE
+66 RISFLSQE
-75 PNLNENHSIEEA
+75 PELNEAHTILEA
-87 IYSGDSEV
+87 IYAGDSET
-95 VKTAIDYAKLVES
+95 VKAAIDYTRLVET
-108 HYANPTEKTENQLDV
+108 HYANPTEKTENQLDI

-128 NDLEAWNVETEI
+128 NDLEAWNVETQI

-147 GLHDLKQK
+147 GLNDTTQI
-155 VNTLSGGQKKRL
+155 VGTLSGGQKKRL

-172 ILNQPDLL
+172 ILNEPDLL

-190 VTVIEWLENYLQSY
+190 VTVIEWLEDYLRSY

-220 VCDRIIEIDDHKLY
+220 VCDKIIEIDNYSMH
-234 EYKGDFAYYMEKKA
+234 EYKGNFQYYMEKKA
-248 ERLVMEASELD
+248 ERMMIEASELD

-265 RRELEWVRKQPRAR
+265 KRELEWVRKQPRAR
-279 TVKSKSRVDAF
+279 TTKSKSRVDAF
-290 VDVEKNARKKSM
+290 VDVEAKARKKSV

-317 KIIEVHKLQKAYG
+317 KIIEVTKLQKAFG
-330 DKKILNPF
+330 DKKILDPF

-366 GIEPPDAGKVSV
+366 GIEAPDAGKVSV

-386 YSQKGIQVASDKRV
+386 YSQKGIQVADDKRV

-414 NGTTLSA
+414 NGTSLSA

-436 GHVGKL
+436 GHVSKL

-451 LLTVLVKNP
+451 LLTVLVRNP
-460 NFLILDEPTNDLDII
+460 NFLILDEPTNDLDIV
-475 TLQTLEQFL
+475 TLQTLEEFL

-508 FAFEGNGV
+508 FAFEGNGI

-526 YRQWVYD
+526 YRQWKFD
-533 REDDDDLSAP
+533 SED
-543 QIGGTTEIT
+543 
-552 SKSTNTAEVKEET
+552 
-565 TSQKVVSADVPVAN
+565 
-579 SKKLSYKEQKELE
+579 ELE
-592 ELDIELPLLE
+592 ELEREAKKQKAIDTKVEEVAKPVAEAPVVAEKRKRSYKEEKELEGLESELPELE
-602 KQKTDIE
+602 KQKKDIE
-609 TKLSSGIT
+609 AQLANGTV
-617 DVSEIEKLS
+617 DASEIEKLS
-626 AKFSFINKSIDE
+626 SKFSFISNSIDE
-638 KTMRWLELQE
+638 KTMRWLELQD

>member
-9 LSKSFGDKVLFQ
+9 LSKSFGDKKLFQ

-51 GIEIADS
+51 GIEIPDS

-75 PNLNENHSIEEA
+75 PNLDENHTIEQA
-87 IYSGDSEV
+87 IYAGDSEM
-95 VKTAIDYAKLVES
+95 VKTSIDYTHLVET
-108 HYANPTEKTENQLDV
+108 HYANPTEKTENQLDI
-123 LTNKM
+123 LTNRM
-128 NDLEAWNVETEI
+128 NDLEAWNVETQI
-140 MLVCSNL
+140 MLVCANL
-147 GLHDLKQK
+147 GLNDLKQK
-155 VNTLSGGQKKRL
+155 VSTLSGGQKKRL

-172 ILNQPDLL
+172 ILNEPDLL

-190 VTVIEWLENYLQSY
+190 VTVIEWLEEYLRSY

-220 VCDRIIEIDDHKLY
+220 VCDRIIEIDNHELY
-234 EYKGDFAYYMEKKA
+234 EYKGKFDYYMEKKA
-248 ERLVMEASELD
+248 ERLMMEASELE

-290 VDVEKNARKKSM
+290 YDVEAKARKKSIE
-302 DKKIELSVKVERIGS
+302 KKIELSVKVERIGS
-317 KIIEVHKLQKAYG
+317 KIIEVHNLKKAFG
-330 DKKILNPF
+330 DKKILDPF

-366 GIEPPDAGKVSV
+366 GIEPPDSGKVTV

-386 YSQKGIQVASDKRV
+386 YSQKGIQVADDKRV

-414 NGTTLSA
+414 NGTSLSA
-421 SALLTRFNFAPEVQY
+421 SGLLTRFNFAPEVQY
-436 GHVGKL
+436 GHVSKL
-442 SGGERRRLY
+442 SGGEKRRLY
-451 LLTVLVKNP
+451 LLTVLVRNP

-526 YRQWVYD
+526 YRQWKYD
-533 REDDDDLSAP
+533 TEDEAEELAKEQKQKEIISANNSVVEQP
-543 QIGGTTEIT
+543 
-552 SKSTNTAEVKEET
+552 VKQVIET
-565 TSQKVVSADVPVAN
+565 IISEK
-579 SKKLSYKEQKELE
+579 KKLSFKEQKELE
-592 ELDIELPLLE
+592 TLDIELPQLEARKSEIENLLA
-602 KQKTDIE
+602 
-609 TKLSSGIT
+609 SGIT
-617 DVSEIEKLS
+617 DVKEIEKLS
-626 AKFSFINKSIDE
+626 NEFTSISSQIDE
-638 KTMRWLELQE
+638 KTMRWLELQD

>member
-9 LSKSFGDKVLFQ
+9 LSKSFGDKKLFQ

-51 GIEIADS
+51 GIEIPDS

-75 PNLNENHSIEEA
+75 PTLDENHTIEQA
-87 IYSGDSEV
+87 IYAGDSEM
-95 VKTAIDYAKLVES
+95 VKTAIDYTHLVET
-108 HYANPTEKTENQLDV
+108 HYANPTEKSEKQLDV

-128 NDLEAWNVETEI
+128 NDLEAWNVETQI
-140 MLVCSNL
+140 MLVCANL
-147 GLHDLKQK
+147 GLNDLTQK

-172 ILNQPDLL
+172 ILNEPDLL

-190 VTVIEWLENYLQSY
+190 VTVIEWLEEYLRSY

-220 VCDRIIEIDDHKLY
+220 VCDRIIEIDEHQLF
-234 EYKGDFAYYMEKKA
+234 EYKGKFDYYMEKKA
-248 ERLVMEASELD
+248 ERMMMQASELE

-290 VDVEKNARKKSM
+290 TDVEAKARKKSV

-317 KIIEVHKLQKAYG
+317 KIIEVLNLKKAFG
-330 DKKILNPF
+330 DKKILEPF

-386 YSQKGIQVASDKRV
+386 YSQKGIQVADDKRV

-414 NGTTLSA
+414 NGTSLSA
-421 SALLTRFNFAPEVQY
+421 SGLLTRFNFAPEVQY
-436 GHVGKL
+436 GHVSKL
-442 SGGERRRLY
+442 SGGEKRRLY
-451 LLTVLVKNP
+451 LLTVLVRNP

-508 FAFEGNGV
+508 FAFEGDGV

-526 YRQWVYD
+526 YRQWKYD
-533 REDDDDLSAP
+533 SEDEAEELAKEKKLKEIISANNSVVEQP
-543 QIGGTTEIT
+543 VKQVVETVTTE
-552 SKSTNTAEVKEET
+552 K
-565 TSQKVVSADVPVAN
+565 
-579 SKKLSYKEQKELE
+579 KKLSFKEQKELE
-592 ELDIELPLLE
+592 ALDVELPQLE
-602 KQKTDIE
+602 IKKTEIE
-609 TKLSSGIT
+609 TLLSSGIT
-617 DVSEIEKLS
+617 DAKEIEKLS
-626 AKFSFINKSIDE
+626 KQFTFVTSQIDE
-638 KTMRWLELQE
+638 KTMRWLDLQD